1 MNILVNPYISFRGA
15 GLFYSEKEWTHPK
28 RVEKTYEII
37 YVTEGVVHMRENG
50 ADTDA
55 GQGQIML
62 LEPDTL
68 HEGYRESRRVG
79 FYWLHFSLS
88 GENLPFKKRFFERF
102 DSAYLFRELLHCNN
116 LPSSSEHTV
125 NAILIRILCELC
137 DLSDRKDGKEDGKAS
152 VIYEWIRA
160 NSGAALTAANV
171 AARFQ
176 CSTDHATRLLTK
188 YCGKG
193 IKGVND
199 MFVIKRAKELLC
211 NTNKY
216 IKEIAFELGFCS
228 DNAFIAFFKYH
239 EGIYPEKYRNRFF
252 KTHMNSK

>member
-1 MNILVNPYISFRGA
+1 MNILVNPFVSFRGA
-15 GLFYSEKEWTHPK
+15 GLFYSEKTWTHPK
-28 RVEKTYEII
+28 RAEKTYEII

-50 ADTDA
+50 IDTDA
-55 GQGQIML
+55 KQGQIML

-68 HEGYRESRRVG
+68 HEGYRESSRVG

-88 GENLPFKKRFFERF
+88 GGELPFKKRFFEHF

-116 LPSSSEHTV
+116 LPNSSEHAV
-125 NAILIRILCELC
+125 NSVLVRILSELC
-137 DLSDRKDGKEDGKAS
+137 DLSKRRDGKIDKKAS
-152 VIYEWIRA
+152 EIYEWIRA
-160 NSGAALTAANV
+160 NAGASLTAADV
-171 AARFQ
+171 AQRFD
-176 CSTDHATRLLTK
+176 CTPDHATRLLSR

-199 MFVIKRAKELLC
+199 MFTVKRAKELLC

-228 DNAFIAFFKYH
+228 DNAFIAFFRYH
-239 EGIYPEKYRNRFF
+239 EGMYPEKYRNSFF
-252 KTHMNSK
+252 KTHMNSR